1 MTKGVLMSVPSVP
14 SVICGEVCW
23 RFSSGDYGSDGFA
36 HLLMCKATKTYT
48 YNWTSAKS
56 GVYTVDVGVC
66 GNNWATKHS
75 FIQGAA
81 TITVK

>member
-1 MTKGVLMSVPSVP
+1 
-14 SVICGEVCW
+14 
-23 RFSSGDYGSDGFA
+23 
-36 HLLMCKATKTYT
+36 MCKATKTYT

-66 GNNWATKHS
+66 GANWATKHS
-75 FIQGAA
+75 FMKGAA